1 MSHSDPPTR
10 HQQAVPQGRG
20 MGESP
25 DNYHSSP
32 PRGTPAP
39 CPPSPAPASLGS
51 CQDRSRTEWSR
62 PGWLGTAGREQ
73 EGFID
78 GTSSSLGCPQG
89 AAPTRNSV
97 TALPPVSG
105 STEETPTLGAA
116 PTAASPMG
124 PEPPVSLPSVPKIP
138 SGHGQEP
145 PGHVEALWHP
155 HGAPGQMAPAA
166 RPVPGLITDA
176 LIFQTGT
183 SNPGSVVFSVDL
195 ITDAGLIGQFSG
207 KPVIKL
213 QGWRVLG
220 EDELGQELPVRLLTT
235 APNPWGEPALGPA
248 QGI

>member
-105 STEETPTLGAA
+105 GDTHSQGDSGCCTHRCLPHGPRAPRVPALSAKNPLWPWPGAA
-116 PTAASPMG
+116 WTRGSSLASPR
-124 PEPPVSLPSVPKIP
+124 S
-138 SGHGQEP
+138 SGANGSCSQTCSRTHHGCSYFP
-145 PGHVEALWHP
+145 D
-155 HGAPGQMAPAA
+155 
-166 RPVPGLITDA
+166 RD
-176 LIFQTGT
+176 
-183 SNPGSVVFSVDL
+183 
-195 ITDAGLIGQFSG
+195 
-207 KPVIKL
+207 K
-213 QGWRVLG
+213 
-220 EDELGQELPVRLLTT
+220 
-235 APNPWGEPALGPA
+235 
-248 QGI
+248 